1 MELPKE
7 ADKEVCQQLEQLAEA
22 GAVLQNGGHGDK
34 VLGHLSFR
42 DPRGRGFWMK
52 RSGISLAELQ
62 GPQDFILLDFEGKK
76 KKIGNKNVRNHDK
89 IMQKH
94 IEKSS

>member
-7 ADKEVCQQLEQLAEA
+7 VDKEVCQQLERLTEA
-22 GAVLQNGGHGDK
+22 SAILDNGGHGDK
-34 VLGHLSFR
+34 VLGHLSLK
-42 DPRGRGFWMK
+42 DPGDRGFWMK

-76 KKIGNKNVRNHDK
+76 
-89 IMQKH
+89 
-94 IEKSS
+94 SW